1 MATMNY
7 EKDVV
12 FTEFRGWLD
21 MGTAAASF
29 SKGRELLRVGDD
41 RASASRT
48 RRRWPRPKYAAGD
61 GRPAVTA
68 GEPASEGRAALEGVS
83 WRDRGG
89 ARAAG
94 E

>member
-1 MATMNY
+1 MAQAQ
-7 EKDVV
+7 
-12 FTEFRGWLD
+12 G
-21 MGTAAASF
+21 
-29 SKGRELLRVGDD
+29 
-41 RASASRT
+41 
-48 RRRWPRPKYAAGD
+48 YAAGD
-61 GRPAVTA
+61 GRPTDTA